1 MKRISSIAV
10 LVGLTLAGLASAERL
25 RPGEQAIFLKSGETI
40 IGSIAD
46 LSSSRL
52 VLQLKDGRE
61 IPLRGLWMIN
71 FVTDEWNF
79 PRERNLIETPDHYIF
94 LKNGDV
100 TSGRIVDFSSEK
112 REFAFESGDTFALPS
127 IRRIYFSRSVP
138 RGLR

>member
-1 MKRISSIAV
+1 MKRISSFAF
-10 LVGLTLAGLASAERL
+10 LVGLTLASLASAERL

-61 IPLRGLWMIN
+61 IPLRDLWMIN
-71 FVTDEWNF
+71 FVTDDWNF
-79 PRERNLIETPDHYIF
+79 PRERNLIETPEHYVF

-100 TSGRIVDFSSEK
+100 TSGRIVDFSAEK
-112 REFAFESGDTFALPS
+112 REFAFESGDAFALPA
-127 IRRIYFSRSVP
+127 IRRIYFSRNVP